1 MSGKRISRE
10 KLTIKKMIDLYQAKC
25 PQASA
30 EPEHYEALFVYAQ
43 KRLDKCVFGE
53 EKPACKQC
61 PVHCYQPAKREEMKQ
76 IMRWA
81 GPRMLWRHPILTMI
95 DLYQAKCPQASA
107 EPEHYEALF
116 VYAQKRLDKCVFGE
130 EKPACKQCPVH
141 CYQPAKREEMKQIMR
156 WAGPRMLWRHPILTV
171 RHLIDDKRPVPELP
185 EKYRPKK
192 PRE

>member
-1 MSGKRISRE
+1 
-10 KLTIKKMIDLYQAKC
+10 MIQFLLNGLLNLGEIHYHSIC
-25 PQASA
+25 I
-30 EPEHYEALFVYAQ
+30 EPL
-43 KRLDKCVFGE
+43 RT
-53 EKPACKQC
+53 
-61 PVHCYQPAKREEMKQ
+61 
-76 IMRWA
+76 A
-81 GPRMLWRHPILTMI
+81 G
-95 DLYQAKCPQASA
+95 
-107 EPEHYEALF
+107 LF

-192 PRE
+192 PHE

>member
-1 MSGKRISRE
+1 
-10 KLTIKKMIDLYQAKC
+10 MID
-25 PQASA
+25 
-30 EPEHYEALFVYAQ
+30 F
-43 KRLDKCVFGE
+43 
-53 EKPACKQC
+53 
-61 PVHCYQPAKREEMKQ
+61 
-76 IMRWA
+76 
-81 GPRMLWRHPILTMI
+81 
-95 DLYQAKCPQASA
+95 YQAKCPQASA

-185 EKYRPKK
+185 ENIVRKK
-192 PRE
+192 LVNSMPDRANTPSGNLQLNQCRFINSKPLHP

>member
-61 PVHCYQPAKREEMKQ
+61 PVHCYQPAKREEMIQRSGRTTVPQ
-76 IMRWA
+76 IFIDA
-81 GPRMLWRHPILTMI
+81 QHIGGCD
-95 DLYQAKCPQASA
+95 DLY
-107 EPEHYEALF
+107 ALDS
-116 VYAQKRLDKCVFGE
+116 RGGLD
-130 EKPACKQCPVH
+130 PLL
-141 CYQPAKREEMKQIMR
+141 R
-156 WAGPRMLWRHPILTV
+156 
-171 RHLIDDKRPVPELP
+171 
-185 EKYRPKK
+185 
-192 PRE
+192 

>member
-53 EKPACKQC
+53 EK
-61 PVHCYQPAKREEMKQ
+61 
-76 IMRWA
+76 
-81 GPRMLWRHPILTMI
+81 L
-95 DLYQAKCPQASA
+95 
-107 EPEHYEALF
+107 
-116 VYAQKRLDKCVFGE
+116 
-130 EKPACKQCPVH
+130 ACKQCPVH

-192 PRE
+192 PHE

>member
-30 EPEHYEALFVYAQ
+30 
-43 KRLDKCVFGE
+43 
-53 EKPACKQC
+53 
-61 PVHCYQPAKREEMKQ
+61 
-76 IMRWA
+76 
-81 GPRMLWRHPILTMI
+81 
-95 DLYQAKCPQASA
+95 
-107 EPEHYEALF
+107 
-116 VYAQKRLDKCVFGE
+116 

-192 PRE
+192 TRE

>member
-81 GPRMLWRHPILTMI
+81 GPRCCGVIRSYPCVISSMTSVRCQNCRKNIVRKNLMNSMPDRQI
-95 DLYQAKCPQASA
+95 CPAICS
-107 EPEHYEALF
+107 
-116 VYAQKRLDKCVFGE
+116 
-130 EKPACKQCPVH
+130 
-141 CYQPAKREEMKQIMR
+141 
-156 WAGPRMLWRHPILTV
+156 
-171 RHLIDDKRPVPELP
+171 
-185 EKYRPKK
+185 
-192 PRE
+192 

>member
-10 KLTIKKMIDLYQAKC
+10 KMTIKKMIDLYQAKC

-30 EPEHYEALFVYAQ
+30 EPEHYDALFA
-43 KRLDKCVFGE
+43 
-53 EKPACKQC
+53 
-61 PVHCYQPAKREEMKQ
+61 
-76 IMRWA
+76 
-81 GPRMLWRHPILTMI
+81 
-95 DLYQAKCPQASA
+95 
-107 EPEHYEALF
+107 
-116 VYAQKRLDKCVFGE
+116 YAQKRLDKCVFGE

-185 EKYRPKK
+185 EKYRPKNLVNSIPDRQICPAPHAVK
-192 PRE
+192 PMPIYQSPVVSSVIAVWCVLVPDVAPHLSARQPRR